1 MIDLY
6 TEIRDKL
13 ILSNNKSG
21 LSIIPY
27 LQHKQALKT
36 LIKENKIKLRK
47 GINGKLIFLKYH

>member
-6 TEIRDKL
+6 TEIRNKL

-27 LQHKQALKT
+27 LKHKQALKT

-47 GINGKLIFLKYH
+47 GINGKLIFLK

>member
-6 TEIRDKL
+6 TEIRNKL
-13 ILSNNKSG
+13 ILSNNKSC

-27 LQHKQALKT
+27 LKHKQALKT

-47 GINGKLIFLKYH
+47 GVNGKLIF